1 MKYCIYA
8 NKSVTLQKF
17 YTVFMK
23 KTVLFL
29 LTLVLLPTFV
39 WAIPPFPGLDLN
51 EPARPRI
58 PSAANTR
65 RNTPAQHAPEINL
78 APNVLLILVEF
89 ADQEFAAN
97 NTYQAFDSLANGD
110 YYTYNGATGSCK
122 QYFTDQSNGKYVPN
136 FDVVGPVKLPQTMA
150 YYGSDL
156 TSGGGDDRY
165 VFDFVL
171 DACLAADQSGTDFAK
186 YDNNNDGF
194 VDFVYIIYAGFGQAD
209 GGAATTIWP
218 HAWDLKSTLYFGYHN
233 QDTYFANSVTDYYL
247 PQFDG
252 KTLNNYACSNELKY
266 TTNSRS
272 GIGTICHEFSHV
284 LGLPDY
290 YLTTASPVV
299 QQRETPGAWSL
310 MGYGNYLNDGNTP
323 PNYSVYDKY
332 YLGWIEPEA
341 LSKTQ
346 TLEIPADGAT
356 TYMLARNEKHV
367 AEGAYRT
374 DTVYYME
381 NRQQVGWDAYLP
393 GHGMLIWRVIFNEED
408 WYQNSPNDYV
418 ARYRL
423 ISAKKVSSPYTTTT
437 PKPEV
442 PFPGSGNITKYA
454 PFSHNGLENIQE
466 VNGLITCD
474 FITTTISSDVE
485 NIEVPLT
492 GMWYNILGQPID
504 PHTYKGVAIH
514 NNKKYLLR

>member
-1 MKYCIYA
+1 M
-8 NKSVTLQKF
+8 QKF
-17 YTVFMK
+17 YIEIMK
-23 KTVLFL
+23 KSLLFVFIV
-29 LTLVLLPTFV
+29 VLLSFALTAV
-39 WAIPPFPGLDLN
+39 AIPPYPGLGLT
-51 EPARPRI
+51 EPVRPRI
-58 PSAANTR
+58 PMEANTR
-65 RNTPAQHAPEINL
+65 RNTVAERAPEINL

-89 ADQEFAAN
+89 ADQKFAEN

-110 YYTYNGATGSCK
+110 HYTYNGASGSCK
-122 QYFTDQSNGKYVPN
+122 QYFTDQSNGKYIPK

-150 YYGSDL
+150 YYGTDREVL
-156 TSGGGDDRY
+156 GDDRY

-171 DACLAADQSGTDFAK
+171 DACLGADQMGVDFTR

-194 VDFVYIIYAGFGQAD
+194 VDFVYILYAGFGQAD
-209 GGAATTIWP
+209 GGPATTIWP
-218 HAWDLKSTLYFGYHN
+218 HAWDLKATLYFSYDN
-233 QDTYFANSVTDYYL
+233 QDTYYANSATDYYL
-247 PQFDG
+247 PQIDG
-252 KTLNNYACSNELKY
+252 KTINNYACSNELKY
-266 TTNSRS
+266 STKARS

-290 YLTTASPVV
+290 YLTTEYPAV

-341 LSKTQ
+341 LVQTQ

-356 TYMLARNEKHV
+356 TYMLAQNEKHV
-367 AEGAYRT
+367 SEGAYRT
-374 DTVYYME
+374 DTVYYIE
-381 NRQQVGWDAYLP
+381 NRQQEGWDAYLP

-408 WYQNSPNDYV
+408 WYQNCPNDYV

-423 ISAKKVSSPYTTTT
+423 ISAKKVSSPYTTTA

-442 PFPGSGNITKYA
+442 PFPGSSNVTKYA

-466 VNGLITCD
+466 INGLITCD
-474 FITTTISSDVE
+474 FVTTTISSDVE
-485 NIEVPLT
+485 NIEVPLA
-492 GMWYNILGQPID
+492 GMWYNVLGQPID
-504 PHTYKGVAIH
+504 PQTYKGVAIH